1 MAVSRR
7 TRVFATTWVA
17 YASLYLARK
26 PFHPARLY
34 AALSALEPCAHD
46 APEALWLIDCAP
58 PERQPPPIA
67 LYEAR
72 FTSA

>member
-1 MAVSRR
+1 MNASC
-7 TRVFATTWVA
+7 VA
-17 YASLYLARK
+17 CST
-26 PFHPARLY
+26 PSCRLLILTGEL
-34 AALSALEPCAHD
+34 ALSALEPCAHD

>member
-1 MAVSRR
+1 MREGGE
-7 TRVFATTWVA
+7 
-17 YASLYLARK
+17 L
-26 PFHPARLY
+26 
-34 AALSALEPCAHD
+34 ALSALEPCAHD